1 MEKRSE
7 TNGKLLSGDYKSF
20 LKEITEKIRKSQYEA
35 MRTLNS
41 ALICLYWDIGKEIYE
56 QQQQKGWGKSI
67 VQVLAGELKKEFP
80 EARGF
85 SSRNLWNMRNFYVT
99 YQADEKLQP
108 MVAEISWTK
117 NVVIMEKCKEDIE
130 REFYIRMTKR
140 YGWTKDVL
148 IHHIENHSYEKYLLN
163 QTNFDETVP
172 EPYREQAKLAIKDQY
187 IFDFMELSNE
197 HSERELEQALI
208 SHVRE
213 FLSEMGGTFAF
224 IGNQYHVKI
233 DNENFYIDLLLFH
246 RKLRCLVAIDLK
258 VGTFIPEFAGKMQ
271 FYLAVLDEL
280 VKQPDEN
287 PSIGI
292 IICKE
297 KKRTIVEYAL
307 KNIEKPIGVASY
319 QIRNTLPEG
328 LKSLLPSPDEI
339 KKRMELL
346 EQVKN

>member
-1 MEKRSE
+1 MD
-7 TNGKLLSGDYKSF
+7 KLSAGDYKPF
-20 LKEITEKIRKSQYEA
+20 LKEITEKIRNSQYEA
-35 MRTLNS
+35 MRTLNT
-41 ALICLYWDIGKEIYE
+41 ALIRLYWDIGKEIYE

-67 VQVLAGELKKEFP
+67 VEVLAGELKKEFP
-80 EARGF
+80 DVKGF

-117 NVVIMEKCKEDIE
+117 NLVIMEKCKEDLE

-140 YGWTKDVL
+140 YGWTKDAL
-148 IHHIENHSYEKYLLN
+148 INHIENRSYEKYLLN
-163 QTNFDETVP
+163 QTNFDKTVP
-172 EPYREQAKLAIKDQY
+172 EQYREQAKLAVKDQY
-187 IFDFMELSNE
+187 MFDFMELSNE
-197 HSERELEQALI
+197 HSERELEWGLI

-213 FLSEMGGTFAF
+213 FLAEMGGTFTF
-224 IGNQYHVKI
+224 IGNQYHVKV
-233 DNENFYIDLLLFH
+233 DNEDFYIDLLLFH
-246 RKLRCLVAIDLK
+246 RKLKCLVAIELK
-258 VGTFIPEFAGKMQ
+258 IGTFMPEFAGKMQ
-271 FYLAVLDEL
+271 FYLTALDEL
-280 VKQPDEN
+280 VKLPDEN

-319 QIRNTLPEG
+319 QISNTLPED

-339 KKRMELL
+339 EKRIALL
-346 EQVKN
+346 D

>member
-1 MEKRSE
+1 
-7 TNGKLLSGDYKSF
+7 
-20 LKEITEKIRKSQYEA
+20 
-35 MRTLNS
+35 MRTLNT
-41 ALICLYWDIGKEIYE
+41 ALIHLYWDIGKEIYE

-67 VQVLAGELKKEFP
+67 VEVLANELKKEFP
-80 EARGF
+80 EVKGF

-99 YQADEKLQP
+99 YQADKKLQP

-117 NVVIMEKCKEDIE
+117 NLVIMEKCKEDLE

-148 IHHIENHSYEKYLLN
+148 INHIANRSYEKYLLN

-172 EPYREQAKLAIKDQY
+172 EQYREQAKLAVKDQY
-187 IFDFMELSNE
+187 MFDFMELSDE
-197 HSERELEQALI
+197 HSERELEQGLI

-213 FLSEMGGTFAF
+213 FLSEMGGTFTF
-224 IGNQYHVKI
+224 IGNQYHLTV
-233 DNENFYIDLLLFH
+233 DNEDFYIDLLLFH
-246 RKLRCLVAIDLK
+246 RKLKCLVAIELK
-258 VGTFIPEFAGKMQ
+258 IGIFMPEFAGKMQ
-271 FYLAVLDEL
+271 FYLTALDTL
-280 VKQPDEN
+280 VKLPDEN

-307 KNIEKPIGVASY
+307 KNIGKPIGVASY
-319 QIRNTLPEG
+319 QISTTLPED

-339 KKRMELL
+339 EKRLALL
-346 EQVKN
+346 D